1 MLGFL
6 APQDASNPR
15 TDIIYDVYQKTIAP
29 CEIRR
34 SNYFVGINSVAGS
47 RVNAHLL
54 RRHCVYA
61 RHCAAMRVCV
71 QAVGTDLGVIA
82 PVSFKKQTHEHCVYT
97 KHRDAARAE
106 CE

>member
-1 MLGFL
+1 MLKTELRSKCAAMRVCVWAAG
-6 APQDASNPR
+6 

-29 CEIRR
+29 REIRR

-54 RRHCVYA
+54 GKHCVYA

-71 QAVGTDLGVIA
+71 WTAVINH
-82 PVSFKKQTHEHCVYT
+82 KKRTHAHGVYT
-97 KHRDAARAE
+97 GHRDAARAE
-106 CE
+106 CK